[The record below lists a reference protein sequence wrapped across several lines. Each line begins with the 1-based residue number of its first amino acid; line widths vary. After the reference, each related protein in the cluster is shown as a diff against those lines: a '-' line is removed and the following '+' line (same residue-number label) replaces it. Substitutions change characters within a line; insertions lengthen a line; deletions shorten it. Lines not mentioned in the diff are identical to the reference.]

1 MASLMIEKYL
11 KNEISRTDLENFV
24 LYHSLEHEY
33 KKPHSGEPFKINR
46 ETTLETI
53 PVEEYEALKYLKA
66 KIDSK

>member
-1 MASLMIEKYL
+1 MIEKYL

-24 LYHSLEHEY
+24 LNHTLEHEY
-33 KKPHSGEPFKINR
+33 QKPYSGEPFKINR

-53 PVEEYEALKYLKA
+53 PAEEFEALKYLKA